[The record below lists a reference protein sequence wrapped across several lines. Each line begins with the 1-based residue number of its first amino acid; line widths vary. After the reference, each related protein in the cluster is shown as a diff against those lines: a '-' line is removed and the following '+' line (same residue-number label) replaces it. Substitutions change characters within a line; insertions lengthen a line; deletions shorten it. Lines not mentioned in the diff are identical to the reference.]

1 MSDVPS
7 ISCDVSHSNRQSAT
21 QVLEQRNLL
30 GGTDLVT
37 VAGGSK
43 RKRARK
49 FHIASDRPVGFA
61 KALALVVEHGRQK
74 AKEHGVTSLSRCP
87 RCNHVGPTS
96 KDFGYRTIRGE
107 RRPQS
112 WCRACRT
119 QHLPSLNST
128 APLKWSKGAE
138 PEASTAEAAD
148 ASAEGWL
155 FPPETLRA
163 RPRAKKAKG
172 SKR

>member
-1 MSDVPS
+1 MSCP
-7 ISCDVSHSNRQSAT
+7 VSHSNSESAT

-30 GGTDLVT
+30 GGTDLVP
-37 VAGGSK
+37 VLGNSRK

-49 FHIASDRPVGFA
+49 FHVASDRPLGFA

-87 RCNHVGPTS
+87 RCDHVGPTA
-96 KDFGYRTIRGE
+96 KDFGYRIIRGE

-112 WCRACRT
+112 WCRGCRA
-119 QHLPSLNST
+119 QNIPPANPS
-128 APLKWSKGAE
+128 APLKWSTGTAPEPTPSSAAE
-138 PEASTAEAAD
+138 DSAD
-148 ASAEGWL
+148 GWL

-163 RPRAKKAKG
+163 RPRNKGGKAK
-172 SKR
+172 R